1 VKQEHDVKTITGTFV
16 RPDGS
21 PASGA
26 ILELL
31 LSQDAVATSP
41 VVSVVHARIS
51 ITLDSTG
58 SIPAGTLW
66 FCNDELN
73 PPGTYTHV
81 VILDPVFGKCFDERL
96 VIQGTS
102 PISLNSLIPTLQP
115 S

>member
-1 VKQEHDVKTITGTFV
+1 MKTITGQFL

-41 VVSVVHARIS
+41 MAVVIHGTVS
-51 ITLDSTG
+51 ITLDANG
-58 SIPAGTLW
+58 NIPPNQQIEG
-66 FCNDELN
+66 NDELN
-73 PPGTYTHV
+73 PQGTFYHV
-81 VILDPVFGKCFDERL
+81 KVLDGTFGKCFDERL
-96 VIQGTS
+96 VLQGSS
-102 PISLNSLIPTLQP
+102 PINLNAIAPPLIP

>member
-1 VKQEHDVKTITGTFV
+1 MKTITGTFV

-21 PASGA
+21 PAANA

-58 SIPAGTLW
+58 SIPSNTLW

-96 VIQGTS
+96 VIFGSS
-102 PISLNSLIPTLQP
+102 PVNLNSLVPALQP